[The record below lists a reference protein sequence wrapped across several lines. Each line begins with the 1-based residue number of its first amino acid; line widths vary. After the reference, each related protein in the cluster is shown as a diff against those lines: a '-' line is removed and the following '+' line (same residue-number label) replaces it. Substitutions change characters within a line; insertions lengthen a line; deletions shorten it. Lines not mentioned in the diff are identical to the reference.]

1 MSESEEVKYKRHLRN
16 YLLNTGLQ
24 LRYTAFIVLISGTL
38 TSALGYFVISKAH
51 EATRVVE
58 VRAMDPTDT
67 IAQDIAAQFAKNDQA
82 LLIGLIIFG
91 ILLVIV
97 LAGYGI
103 VMTHKVAGP
112 LFKIAN
118 YLDQIRDGKL
128 SPIHNLR
135 KGDQLADF
143 FEHFKAAHD
152 SLRAREQADVELLE
166 RISKSIGDASLKA
179 EVEKIVDEKKA
190 TLA

>member
-1 MSESEEVKYKRHLRN
+1 MSETEDVRYKRHLRN
-16 YLLNTGLQ
+16 YLLNSSLQ

-38 TSALGYFVISKAH
+38 TGALGYFVMSKAR

-58 VRAMDPTDT
+58 VRAMDPSDT

-91 ILLVIV
+91 IVLVLV
-97 LAGYGI
+97 LTGYGI

-112 LFKIAN
+112 LFKITT
-118 YLDQIRDGKL
+118 YLDQVRDGNL
-128 SPIHNLR
+128 SPIRALR

-143 FEHFKAAHD
+143 FDHFKAAHD
-152 SLRAREQADVELLE
+152 ALRAREQGDVELLE
-166 RISKSIGDASLKA
+166 RISKSIGDATLKS
-179 EVEKIVDEKKA
+179 EVEKIVAEKKA